1 KSCLS
6 CFYCWYFF
14 IPSVTTFHLPYI
26 LRCKTPRSATGCGK
40 GRSEMFRMLQGLAG
54 GGRELFQ

>member
-1 KSCLS
+1 MDLFGYQSIINGDCSCI
-6 CFYCWYFF
+6 F
-14 IPSVTTFHLPYI
+14 PYMANNV
-26 LRCKTPRSATGCGK
+26 LRSATGHGK

>member
-1 KSCLS
+1 MVL
-6 CFYCWYFF
+6 FN
-14 IPSVTTFHLPYI
+14 PSTCHLLYMANA
-26 LRCKTPRSATGCGK
+26 TPRNATGHGK

>member
-1 KSCLS
+1 M
-6 CFYCWYFF
+6 
-14 IPSVTTFHLPYI
+14 
-26 LRCKTPRSATGCGK
+26 RCKTPRSATGCGK